1 MKAVLPLAL
10 IGALA
15 VGTAYAANMSS
26 DNQSGMSGQSGM
38 TSSSRQHM
46 SQNEI
51 KQIQSKLKQ
60 QGYDV
65 GKVDGQLGPNTQQA
79 LRQFQED
86 KGMQATGQPD
96 RETMAALNMGGRGGT
111 QQGQLPQS
119 NPNAGHPSGSMGGP
133 PSGGSQMNQH
143 NTTGGQ

>member
-15 VGTAYAANMSS
+15 VGTAYAADTSSS
-26 DNQSGMSGQSGM
+26 DQSGMNNQSGA
-38 TSSSRQHM
+38 TSTSREHW
-46 SQNEI
+46 SRTEV
-51 KQIQSKLKQ
+51 KQIQGKLKQ

-86 KGMQATGQPD
+86 KGLHATGQPD
-96 RETMAALNMGGRGGT
+96 RQTLAALNVGRAGGT